1 MANFV
6 DSTITKAGDLAI
18 ARILAGEQITFTKI
32 QLGDGRMSAGASAH
46 AMTALVSPRAD
57 VDVVKCEPET
67 EGMAVIGG
75 VFVNTL
81 TPSGFE
87 WRELGLWADMGEG
100 EFLFSYGNAGEFC
113 DYIPGSGGGTVIEK
127 VIDVFTYVGD
137 KANVTALIR
146 ADSYATIEQYLALKA
161 EVQASTAEAAAATEL
176 ANGAAAAAASAAASS
191 AEEAEALRQAEEE
204 ERAAAEED
212 RLLAELDRA
221 DEEAR
226 RQAEFEQ
233 IRINAQSI
241 RTVLLSES
249 QYDPVSRTPTIEGE
263 QGVTYYIP
271 SDDPQE
277 NNVYVEWQYLLR
289 SDGSEVWEMFGRG
302 STVPDAITAA
312 DIDAVCSG
320 GSEPVGTRTLTL
332 TGLKYLVLK
341 LKNLFAALAHKH
353 SAGDITSGAFG
364 TARIADGAVTEAK
377 LAPAVRECITQ
388 IEWRTYSVPAQ
399 SWASGTVGTRATQV
413 TVQNTAVAGMEII
426 DAIIANP
433 ASTSSYLPIVFLSG
447 GGVLVNFYRAT
458 SGAYKNT
465 TYPQEMNVLVAYA
478 KRGL

>member
-32 QLGDGRMSAGASAH
+32 QLGDGRMDAGASAH
-46 AMTALVSPRAD
+46 AMTTLVSPKAD
-57 VDVVKCEPET
+57 VGVVKCEPET

-75 VFVNTL
+75 VFTNTL

-113 DYIPGSGGGTVIEK
+113 DYIPGPGGGTVVEK

-146 ADSYATIEQYLALKA
+146 ADSYATIEQYLELKA
-161 EVQASTAEAAAATEL
+161 EVQAASSEAAAATER
-176 ANGAAAAAASAAASS
+176 ANVAAADAAAAAEAASAAASS
-191 AEEAEALRQAEEE
+191 AEEAEALRRAKEE

-233 IRINAQSI
+233 IRINAQNI

-289 SDGSEVWEMFGRG
+289 ADGTEVWEMFGRG
-302 STVPDAITAA
+302 STVPDAITAV
-312 DIDAVCSG
+312 DIDAVCDG
-320 GSEPVGTRTLTL
+320 GAEPVGARTLTL
-332 TGLKYLVLK
+332 TGLKYLIPK
-341 LKNLFAALAHKH
+341 LRNLFAALAHRH
-353 SAGDITSGAFG
+353 SAADITSGTLNA
-364 TARIADGAVTEAK
+364 ARIADGSITEAK

-388 IEWRTYSVPAQ
+388 SATVVRDGQAAGTAAAQ
-399 SWASGTVGTRATQV
+399 SAGMVKLAPPAVPGYTCIGVVNLTVNNPRCLFSKITEREVTVYNCAASGASFTVYARWL
-413 TVQNTAVAGMEII
+413 
-426 DAIIANP
+426 
-433 ASTSSYLPIVFLSG
+433 Y
-447 GGVLVNFYRAT
+447 VLE
-458 SGAYKNT
+458 G
-465 TYPQEMNVLVAYA
+465 NV
-478 KRGL
+478 